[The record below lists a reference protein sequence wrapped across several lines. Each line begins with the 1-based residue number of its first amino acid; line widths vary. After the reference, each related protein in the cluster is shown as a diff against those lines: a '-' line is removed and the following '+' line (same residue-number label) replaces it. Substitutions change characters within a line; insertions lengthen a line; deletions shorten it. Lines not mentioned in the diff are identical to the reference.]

1 MKTKIF
7 LERHGQSEG
16 NAKRIYLGHTD
27 LGLTE
32 EGRRQAEITAE
43 HLKNEKIDA
52 VYSSDLIRAFK
63 TAEPHA
69 ELRGL
74 EVERCGELR
83 EMFVGDW
90 EGLDADYLIKNCR
103 EDFTVRRCQ
112 RDFVYPNGESVP
124 HAARRMTEQILK
136 IAEKNEGK
144 TVLIVSHSAAIRAF
158 WYYLCGYS
166 ELDMTERVPF
176 MKNGA
181 YCILEYENGTLLPIE
196 YGIDSHLPKS
206 KVKPI

>member
-1 MKTKIF
+1 MKTKII
-7 LERHGQSEG
+7 LQRHGQSEG
-16 NAKRIYLGHTD
+16 NARRIYLGHTD
-27 LGLTE
+27 LGLTD
-32 EGRRQAEITAE
+32 EGYMQAQITAE
-43 HLKNEKIDA
+43 YLKDERIDA

-74 EVERCGELR
+74 EVERCEGLR

-90 EGLDADYLIKNCR
+90 EGLSADYLIDNFH
-103 EDFTVRRCQ
+103 EEFTVRRCQ

-124 HAARRMTEQILK
+124 HAAQRMKEQILK
-136 IAEKNEGK
+136 IAKK
-144 TVLIVSHSAAIRAF
+144 TVLIVSHSAVIRAF

-181 YCILEYENGTLLPIE
+181 FCILEYLDGSLAPIE

-206 KVKPI
+206 KVNPI